1 MTGGEEE
8 DDFNYELTRSNFEE
22 KCSDLF
28 ARMIPPLDRAIADA
42 GKTKDGIE
50 AVILAGGSSR
60 ILKVQQELIEYFGR
74 DILKKD

>member
-1 MTGGEEE
+1 M
-8 DDFNYELTRSNFEE
+8 
-22 KCSDLF
+22 
-28 ARMIPPLDRAIADA
+28 DRAIADA

-60 ILKVQQELIEYFGR
+60 ILKVQQELNEYFGR